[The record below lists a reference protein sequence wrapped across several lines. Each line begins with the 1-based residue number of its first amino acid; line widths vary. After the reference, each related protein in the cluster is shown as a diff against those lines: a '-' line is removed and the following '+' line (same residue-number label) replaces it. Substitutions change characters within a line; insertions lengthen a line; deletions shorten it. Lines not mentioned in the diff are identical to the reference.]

1 MPLLLSQQVCTL
13 PCHQPRRAQPPA
25 VRPTAQPYTA
35 GRPTP
40 PRLHK
45 DRLHATPGG
54 REESPPR
61 SSPQCVSGAQ
71 AADYINM
78 RQLANLPV
86 RPSTVFSGVRL
97 IRAHAVTGCSVGLE
111 IHWYQVQ
118 PFCFG
123 ARPPGGPAGPN
134 LVPAGPATG
143 PGMAS
148 ALSRRDY

>member
-1 MPLLLSQQVCTL
+1 M
-13 PCHQPRRAQPPA
+13 
-25 VRPTAQPYTA
+25 
-35 GRPTP
+35 
-40 PRLHK
+40 
-45 DRLHATPGG
+45 PGG
-54 REESPPR
+54 REEYLPR
-61 SSPQCVSGAQ
+61 SSPQRVSGAQ

-97 IRAHAVTGCSVGLE
+97 IRAHAVTGYSVGLE